1 MEIIHFEKC
10 IGVEFLLECIYSLN
24 LPILGNPLNHFR
36 SNFNHELS
44 SSDLIALTYTLNTV
58 NSGSFKIPCRD
69 SCALCTNRLKREKRG
84 DTPSFIC
91 PFCEIIARNMYQQ
104 RIFKTLIVK
113 IIHFKHYVSFFII
126 STKTVSR
133 YLSFSK
139 KVKIATKSNFLILL
153 FLQPDGVNL
162 RYYFNLVFL
171 SNRINIVTTLGC
183 KNIGIR
189 KSEFVTNT

>member
-1 MEIIHFEKC
+1 MQFVQTDKRWKNGAVHQ
-10 IGVEFLLECIYSLN
+10 V
-24 LPILGNPLNHFR
+24 
-36 SNFNHELS
+36 LS
-44 SSDLIALTYTLNTV
+44 
-58 NSGSFKIPCRD
+58 
-69 SCALCTNRLKREKRG
+69 
-84 DTPSFIC
+84 C

-104 RIFKTLIVK
+104 RIFKTLSVK
-113 IIHFKHYVSFFII
+113 IIHFKHDISFFII

-139 KVKIATKSNFLILL
+139 KVKMASKLNFLILL

-189 KSEFVTNT
+189 KSEFVTILNSSPRLRHQNCW